1 MLKNKI
7 NIGLPN
13 VNMTELL
20 QRKNDKLMKKKE
32 EFKNQSLY
40 KNREN
45 ILINKRNSFLN
56 ILERFPIESARK
68 ETIDFKE
75 FDNKKELDISIHKE
89 EYINDEKLSRID
101 DENSIYQEKEE
112 EFDDIDNRYM
122 TKSKDVRNK
131 FFRLFEMKENNYF
144 KERKSSSEIN
154 KKPIYFKNLENKEI
168 PLDGGNKFARAQIL
182 HNQTTHNE
190 KIKLWKIIYKS
201 KSIEKNIFKF
211 PFLESNLTSK
221 SFDAFEK
228 RNDPKMAIIR
238 EKSNI
243 SYHSRAETAKFI
255 EKLSQIHRIYS

>member
-56 ILERFPIESARK
+56 ILERFPIESAKK

-131 FFRLFEMKENNYF
+131 FFRLFEMKNQYTLKILKIKRFPLME
-144 KERKSSSEIN
+144 EIN
-154 KKPIYFKNLENKEI
+154 LQE
-168 PLDGGNKFARAQIL
+168 
-182 HNQTTHNE
+182 H
-190 KIKLWKIIYKS
+190 
-201 KSIEKNIFKF
+201 
-211 PFLESNLTSK
+211 K
-221 SFDAFEK
+221 SFT
-228 RNDPKMAIIR
+228 IR
-238 EKSNI
+238 QHITK
-243 SYHSRAETAKFI
+243 
-255 EKLSQIHRIYS
+255 KLSYGR